1 MALEVYCHH
10 PNDARRRFK
19 VSGQIRLE
27 GSNQGEE
34 FNDESYYQNS
44 SVYDRGRAMSV
55 GTLAACGSS
64 DSGSDAKGKV
74 YYLNYKPEI
83 NDAWKALAKKYTEK
97 TGVEVKVET
106 AASGTYQQTLKSE
119 FAKSEAPTLFQLS
132 GVAEYQTWKV
142 FMVK

>member
-1 MALEVYCHH
+1 MYFQELFADLWRLRYIVIIRMTQGGASRFPAKFGLKEVI
-10 PNDARRRFK
+10 K
-19 VSGQIRLE
+19 E
-27 GSNQGEE
+27 K
-34 FNDESYYQNS
+34 NS
-44 SVYDRGRAMSV
+44 MMNRIIKTAVCMTAVAAMSV

-106 AASGTYQQTLKSE
+106 AASGTY
-119 FAKSEAPTLFQLS
+119 
-132 GVAEYQTWKV
+132 
-142 FMVK
+142 

>member
-1 MALEVYCHH
+1 MMNRIIKTAVCMT
-10 PNDARRRFK
+10 A
-19 VSGQIRLE
+19 VA
-27 GSNQGEE
+27 
-34 FNDESYYQNS
+34 
-44 SVYDRGRAMSV
+44 AMSV

-106 AASGTYQQTLKSE
+106 AASGTYQH
-119 FAKSEAPTLFQLS
+119 
-132 GVAEYQTWKV
+132 AEVRVRQV
-142 FMVK
+142 RGPDFVPAQRCG